1 MPFVMYA
8 VKGLVDQLRDQ
19 VASIRDM
26 QLDVTW
32 RNYVHEMF
40 RDKAGVT
47 QNRRRHLALDLSQ
60 LSEPVPLAKI
70 PEVSPRLASAYAR
83 RTRTTVLRDVNALV
97 ASDLLVKE
105 AAGYRAKKELIEAF
119 LPLRALPKVP

>member
-1 MPFVMYA
+1 
-8 VKGLVDQLRDQ
+8 
-19 VASIRDM
+19 VASIRNM

-40 RDKAGVT
+40 RDKTGIT
-47 QNRRRHLALDLSQ
+47 QNRRRHLSLDLSQ
-60 LSEPVPLAKI
+60 RSEPVPLAKI